1 MLLFMCLT
9 SRVLPGTLISIFFL
23 IFSDS
28 HDRHKGGTALCLLF
42 YCYHHF
48 VCLALLHIAPYI
60 PYVGPS
66 CAIERRFIFIYSFE
80 IIVYDGLQLLRF
92 AFFYKL
98 SYLSSKLC
106 RCATSKIITKAF

>member
-28 HDRHKGGTALCLLF
+28 HDRHKGGTALCL
-42 YCYHHF
+42 F
-48 VCLALLHIAPYI
+48 VCLALFHIVPYI

-66 CAIERRFIFIYSFE
+66 CAIERRFIFIH
-80 IIVYDGLQLLRF
+80 LKLLF
-92 AFFYKL
+92 MMDCNY
-98 SYLSSKLC
+98 
-106 RCATSKIITKAF
+106 

>member
-28 HDRHKGGTALCLLF
+28 HDRHKGGTALCLLLLSLN
-42 YCYHHF
+42 
-48 VCLALLHIAPYI
+48 VCLALFHIVPYI

-66 CAIERRFIFIYSFE
+66 CAIERRFIFIH
-80 IIVYDGLQLLRF
+80 LKLLF
-92 AFFYKL
+92 MMDCNY
-98 SYLSSKLC
+98 
-106 RCATSKIITKAF
+106 

>member
-42 YCYHHF
+42 YCYYHF
-48 VCLALLHIAPYI
+48 VCLALLHIVPYI
-60 PYVGPS
+60 P
-66 CAIERRFIFIYSFE
+66 YSFE

-106 RCATSKIITKAF
+106 RCATSKIINKAF

>member
-48 VCLALLHIAPYI
+48 VCLALLHIVPYI

-92 AFFYKL
+92 AFFL
-98 SYLSSKLC
+98 Q
-106 RCATSKIITKAF
+106 TIIPEFKGCVDVPQVR

>member
-1 MLLFMCLT
+1 MLLFVCLT

-28 HDRHKGGTALCLLF
+28 HDRHKGGTSLCLFLPSICMSGIASHCSLYSLCGLF
-42 YCYHHF
+42 LCHGKKIY
-48 VCLALLHIAPYI
+48 
-60 PYVGPS
+60 
-66 CAIERRFIFIYSFE
+66 IYSFE

-98 SYLSSKLC
+98 SYLSSKVV
-106 RCATSKIITKAF
+106 